1 VAKPADYARLVRLDG
16 AANGS
21 PIRPWQRNG
30 RRRARL
36 TEVDVL
42 EAILDEYELSPAVRD
57 VVARSLCGENID
69 FISQDRGTA
78 TSTIKRQRRE
88 VFIKTG
94 TAEFGEFAADAIKR
108 LLRIAAELTCER
120 ED

>member
-1 VAKPADYARLVRLDG
+1 VAKPADYARLVRVDG

-36 TEVDVL
+36 TEVDIL

-57 VVARSLCGENID
+57 VIARSLCGENID
-69 FISQDRGTA
+69 FISQDRGTEA
-78 TSTIKRQRRE
+78 STIKGQRRE
-88 VFIKTG
+88 VFLKTG
-94 TAEFGEFAADAIKR
+94 TADFDEFAGDAFKR
-108 LLRIAAELTCER
+108 VLRIAAELTRER
-120 ED
+120 AD